1 MKKLMILPR
10 PELKVLDYF
19 HDKTDEIYVH
29 GKGTY
34 RVICKCKAGF
44 MISSDT
50 EADSPIAAF
59 RRYKVKA
66 IQSIS
71 YMSKYGVDYTVYAR
85 NGKKVWATKEFL
97 SEVTVGDI
105 NQDLS
110 NTGLYNQAQ
119 YAAVNAKSWACKA
132 YVMNEEKSSEKVS
145 K

>member
-10 PELKVLDYF
+10 PELQVLDYLQ
-19 HDKTDEIYVH
+19 DDTDEILRH

-34 RVICKCKAGF
+34 RVITKCKAGF
-44 MISSDT
+44 MISSDVVA
-50 EADSPIAAF
+50 ESPVSAF

-71 YMSKYGVDYTVYAR
+71 YMSRYGAITVFAR
-85 NGKKVWATKEFL
+85 SGKKIWASREFL

-105 NQDLS
+105 NQDLT
-110 NTGLYNQAQ
+110 NTGLYSQNQ
-119 YAAVNAKSWACKA
+119 YAAVNAKFWSCNAF
-132 YVMNEEKSSEKVS
+132 VMNSEKSLEKVS